1 MGMGIIQNLYTHT
14 VKYNLY
20 LGNLL
25 KFMYLIDNLSIL
37 HETFLNIKI
46 LRVMYCSKT
55 KTLTTYTQISHKISA
70 FNLFWKMV
78 TLQIFGYL
86 FDSSEQIVI

>member
-37 HETFLNIKI
+37 HETFLNLK
-46 LRVMYCSKT
+46 
-55 KTLTTYTQISHKISA
+55 
-70 FNLFWKMV
+70 
-78 TLQIFGYL
+78 IFGVIVAKPKL
-86 FDSSEQIVI
+86 QQQLIRRFLTKSQLLTFSEKW

>member
-46 LRVMYCSKT
+46 LRVIVAKPKLQQQLIRRFLT
-55 KTLTTYTQISHKISA
+55 KSQLLT
-70 FNLFWKMV
+70 F
-78 TLQIFGYL
+78 
-86 FDSSEQIVI
+86 SEKW